1 MLYFLSFLTALGG
14 ENGESLPFGKVGG
27 KGKRKENCR
36 KNLTCVSKT
45 FYMKIKNLLLLTILS
60 SIYSFSWSQ
69 ATVTMMKVVGTKQG
83 SFKGESLM
91 PRYSD
96 KAEVLGYSMEIKSPR
111 DAASGQATGR
121 RQHMP
126 LTIWK
131 ATGASSPQFFSAI
144 TTNEALKTV
153 TIEFY
158 KPDEVFK
165 SSGTEQLY
173 FKIELVNASIASF
186 KQVMGAADL
195 GSFRSNPALMY
206 DEIKFVYEKITVTHG
221 TGGVSASDNLGSIN

>member
-1 MLYFLSFLTALGG
+1 
-14 ENGESLPFGKVGG
+14 
-27 KGKRKENCR
+27 
-36 KNLTCVSKT
+36 
-45 FYMKIKNLLLLTILS
+45 MKIKNLLLLTILL
-60 SIYSFSWSQ
+60 SICSFSWSQ
-69 ATVTMMKVVGTKQG
+69 NTVMKVVASKQG

-144 TTNEALKTV
+144 TTNEVLKTV

-173 FKIELVNASIASF
+173 FKIELANASISSF
-186 KQVMGAADL
+186 KQVMGSADL
-195 GSFRSNPALMY
+195 GSFRSNPGLMY

-221 TGGVSASDNLGSIN
+221 TGGVSAYDNWNNTN